1 MNIGAKKIPAMLRMK
16 LWLGLEGDSEQFQ
29 LGMTD
34 ASIAVFAETVRL
46 LIKRTIKNNNNN
58 TWFLNRGVS
67 KRLDLFSA
75 RYVELRSDV

>member
-1 MNIGAKKIPAMLRMK
+1 MVLCLAAFYPQHLPPTSLLWYFQFAGKSSMNIGAKKIPAMLRMK

-46 LIKRTIKNNNNN
+46 LNKKNN
-58 TWFLNRGVS
+58 
-67 KRLDLFSA
+67 KK
-75 RYVELRSDV
+75 